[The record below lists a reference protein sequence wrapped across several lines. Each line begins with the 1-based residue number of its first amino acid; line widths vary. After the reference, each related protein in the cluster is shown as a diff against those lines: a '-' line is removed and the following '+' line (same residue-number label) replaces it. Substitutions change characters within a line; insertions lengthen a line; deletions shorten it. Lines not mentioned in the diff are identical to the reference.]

1 MSIKVKVQKQQTKI
15 SVKATLN
22 NTDTVTVVRNN
33 TGSSNYDRLDQ
44 LKDVE
49 EGILP
54 ADGSTLV
61 YDQETDKYRVQKIT
75 LDNIDADL
83 DGGSF

>member
-1 MSIKVKVQKQQTKI
+1 MTVKIQLKKIPSRI
-15 SVKATLN
+15 SVKGVLNSTDAVTTLKK
-22 NTDTVTVVRNN
+22 D
-33 TGSSNYDRLDQ
+33 GAGSNYDRLDS
-44 LKDVE
+44 LKDVV
-49 EGILP
+49 EGLLP

-61 YDQETDKYRVQKIT
+61 YDQETDKYVVQKIT

>member
-1 MSIKVKVQKQQTKI
+1 MTVKVKVKRVPTKI

-22 NTDTVTVVRNN
+22 TADAVITLKQD
-33 TGSSNYDRLDQ
+33 SSSTNYNRLDS

-49 EGILP
+49 EGLMP

-61 YDQETDKYRVQKIT
+61 YDQETDKYQVKK
-75 LDNIDADL
+75 LDFGDIDVDL